1 MGTLRFYSIIL
12 KKFNNPSTFP
22 FNILSYIQGD
32 MITFNNLS
40 DRTKSDRTNA
50 KTYYFILWFFLKII
64 LKIVYHAFLIKN
76 D

>member
-40 DRTKSDRTNA
+40 DRTKSRLCKNILF
-50 KTYYFILWFFLKII
+50 YFMVLL
-64 LKIVYHAFLIKN
+64 KN
-76 D
+76 DSKNSLSCFPDKK